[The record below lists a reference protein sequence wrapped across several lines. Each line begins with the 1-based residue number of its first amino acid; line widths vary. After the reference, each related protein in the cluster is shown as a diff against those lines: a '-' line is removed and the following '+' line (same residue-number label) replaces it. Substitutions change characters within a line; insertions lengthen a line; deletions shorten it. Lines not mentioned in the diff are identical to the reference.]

1 MQYQWIIVRQPSTPY
16 TTRNDNQE
24 RSFVFTIMNPSANRI
39 TKAIDTEPTSPE
51 KHLAHLR
58 KLKKQKTISASNT
71 VLTRLLITNVVELL

>member
-1 MQYQWIIVRQPSTPY
+1 
-16 TTRNDNQE
+16 
-24 RSFVFTIMNPSANRI
+24 MNPSANRI